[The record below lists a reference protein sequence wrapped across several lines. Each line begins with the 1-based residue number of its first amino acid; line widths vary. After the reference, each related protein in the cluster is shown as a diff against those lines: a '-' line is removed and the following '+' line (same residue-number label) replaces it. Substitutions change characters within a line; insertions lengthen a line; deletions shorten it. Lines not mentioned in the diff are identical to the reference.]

1 MASKVKSKVEFTVSL
16 ALGLIALAG
25 AYMLWTMVHTAG
37 QPLFPP
43 I

>member
-1 MASKVKSKVEFTVSL
+1 MATRVKGKIEFTVSL

-25 AYMLWTMVHTAG
+25 AYFLWTMVHTPG
-37 QPLFPP
+37 QALLPP

>member
-1 MASKVKSKVEFTVSL
+1 MASKVKGKVEFTVSL

-25 AYMLWTMVHTAG
+25 AYFLWTLVHTPG
-37 QPLFPP
+37 QSLLPP